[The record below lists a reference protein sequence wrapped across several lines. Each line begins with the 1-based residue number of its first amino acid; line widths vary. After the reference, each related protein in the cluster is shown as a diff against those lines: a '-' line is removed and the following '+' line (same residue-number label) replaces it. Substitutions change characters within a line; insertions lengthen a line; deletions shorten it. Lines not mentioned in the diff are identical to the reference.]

1 MATRALYVAI
11 VSEMEPLSSSFNKT
25 AVAALYVLSAGTL
38 IRDCPNMLQVGCIDD
53 EAFVRPFVSVFVLE
67 SLVVAWPQSVQLT

>member
-11 VSEMEPLSSSFNKT
+11 VNEMEPLSSSFNKT

-38 IRDCPNMLQVGCIDD
+38 IRD
-53 EAFVRPFVSVFVLE
+53 
-67 SLVVAWPQSVQLT
+67 